1 MLLALMLVVAGVP
14 AGALA
19 ATVADASGPATDVS
33 GGDGPTSDEGG
44 PTSDETDPVDSRND
58 TDGSVDSS
66 DRPNATVE
74 ATNETAEATNDS
86 VDTVDSADRTV
97 DVAGVTNGT
106 DGTAAGSD
114 GGNEAPDVE
123 TRSDEDG
130 ADVATITYRGVEYTV
145 PVPVPGE
152 NDGAVTTSSVDASP
166 FGAPVDG
173 DRYLVHVV
181 LVDDDPVHE
190 ASLEELGAEVHL
202 RVGRDVEVL
211 ATLQTVEEL
220 RTAPFVETV
229 KPVVRLRS
237 PDPVDRPIDRSAL
250 SSELQTA
257 TGTVRAAATGGPVVS
272 EGVARIGADRA
283 HARGITGDGV
293 AVGIVDTGFDPAN
306 PEYAANLVEYRRF
319 STPTDDGSVHG
330 VGVTEIVVDVAPD
343 ARIYYAEVRTELQW
357 VAAVDWLIANDV
369 DVVTSSFGAAAGP
382 FDGSSIEDRAVD
394 RAADAGIVAVVL
406 THNWADSHWE
416 GPGVDADGDGFQEFD
431 AEGTEVLT
439 LNDGQPFPPIATF
452 GIWLM
457 WDDWASAAT
466 DDDYA
471 IGLYQVAPEGLE
483 FLGAVDLNGVGSAA
497 PLEGAREITVTGVI
511 HPVVATVFRIAGDES
526 RTLEI
531 NGVHVSL
538 LETIPA
544 GSITEPATARS
555 AIAVGAYDQRSGQLT
570 DYSGQGPTNDGRR
583 GVDVIAPSHVATT
596 AYGGYDVLSAGFT
609 GTSSATPHVA
619 GVAALVL
626 QADPSLSPA
635 DVERILTETA
645 IDAGVPGPDTATGF
659 GYVDAYAAVQVALG
673 ETPAVNRA
681 PPSSDGP
688 TGEWTLLLEDPDESD
703 LDLDLAAVW
712 AQHDADTLY
721 LRYEFHGDYRP
732 DGATLTSLFVDADR
746 DPTTGAFFEAFGIGA
761 EYGVDAS
768 PWQFQFSTVSTDGFS
783 PTGDAATHFA
793 PDFAGEAHVIGL
805 SRAAL
810 GDPDAVDVAGGTIH
824 LPVGG
829 ETQVDLSPDSGAVTY
844 AFDDAVPDPEPEPDP
859 EPDPNPEP
867 TPIFDAPLAG
877 SGGQGPPTDPNGDG
891 RYEDVDGD
899 GRFGFLDV
907 IALLF
912 ADAGPVNADAAA
924 RAALDFDGDGRVGF
938 LDVIALLFEL

>member
-1 MLLALMLVVAGVP
+1 VNRGLNALDLLKNDYVGERRHRSVIPRPRGVAAVLLALMLVVAGVP

-19 ATVADASGPATDVS
+19 ATVADATVPVTDVS
-33 GGDGPTSDEGG
+33 DEDG
-44 PTSDETDPVDSRND
+44 PTSDETDAVDSRND

-66 DRPNATVE
+66 DRS
-74 ATNETAEATNDS
+74 NETVGSTNGTEA
-86 VDTVDSADRTV
+86 VDSA
-97 DVAGVTNGT
+97 NGT

-114 GGNEAPDVE
+114 DGSVPADAEAQPD
-123 TRSDEDG
+123 DG
-130 ADVATITYRGVEYTV
+130 SGVATLTYRGVEYTV
-145 PVPVPGE
+145 PVPVPGG
-152 NDGAVTTSSVDASP
+152 DDDAVATSSVDASP

-220 RTAPFVETV
+220 RAAPFVETV
-229 KPVVRLRS
+229 KPVVWLRS
-237 PDPVDRPIDRSAL
+237 SDPVDRSIDRSGL
-250 SSELQTA
+250 SAELRTA
-257 TGTVRAAATGGPVVS
+257 TGTVRAAATDGPVVS

-293 AVGIVDTGFDPAN
+293 AVGIVGTGFDPAN

-319 STPTDDGSVHG
+319 STPNDDGSVHG

-357 VAAVDWLIANDV
+357 VAAVDWMIANDV
-369 DVVTSSFGAAAGP
+369 DVVTSSFGAIAGP

-394 RAADAGIVAVVL
+394 RAADAGIVPVVL
-406 THNWADSHWE
+406 THNWANSHWE

-431 AEGTEVLT
+431 AEGNEVLT
-439 LNDGQPFPPIATF
+439 LNDGQPLPPVVTF

-457 WDDWASAAT
+457 WDDWTSAAT

-471 IGLYQVAPEGLE
+471 IGLYQVTPEELE
-483 FLGAVDLNGVGSAA
+483 FLGAVDLNGVGSPE
-497 PLEGAREITVTGVI
+497 PLEGAREITLTGVA
-511 HPVVATVFRIAGDES
+511 HPVVVAVLRIAGDEP

-531 NGVHVSL
+531 NAVDVSL

-645 IDAGVPGPDTATGF
+645 TDTGVPGPDTATGF
-659 GYVDAYAAVQVALG
+659 GYVDAYAAVQVGLG

-721 LRYEFHGDYRP
+721 LRSEFHGDYRP
-732 DGATLTSLFVDADR
+732 DGGTLTSLFVDADR
-746 DPTTGAFFEAFGIGA
+746 DPTTGAFFEPFGIG
-761 EYGVDAS
+761 V
-768 PWQFQFSTVSTDGFS
+768 
-783 PTGDAATHFA
+783 
-793 PDFAGEAHVIGL
+793 

-844 AFDDAVPDPEPEPDP
+844 AFDDAVPDPDRA
-859 EPDPNPEP
+859 DRDLRP
-867 TPIFDAPLAG
+867 TRTATAGTRTSTATAG
-877 SGGQGPPTDPNGDG
+877 SASST
-891 RYEDVDGD
+891 
-899 GRFGFLDV
+899 
-907 IALLF
+907 
-912 ADAGPVNADAAA
+912 
-924 RAALDFDGDGRVGF
+924 
-938 LDVIALLFEL
+938 